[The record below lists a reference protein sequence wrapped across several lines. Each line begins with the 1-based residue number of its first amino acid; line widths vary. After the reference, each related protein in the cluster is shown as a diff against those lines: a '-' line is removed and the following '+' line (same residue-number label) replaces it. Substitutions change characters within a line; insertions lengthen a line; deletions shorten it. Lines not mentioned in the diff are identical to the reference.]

1 LEKYEGQIRFVYR
14 DFPVLGNNSTGA
26 ALAAEC
32 ADDQGMFWEYLD
44 LLFANQGQLGFDM
57 FLQLAGDLELDID
70 QFTTCVEEQTH
81 VDEMTADFAAAVQ
94 IGAQGTPAFLIN
106 GRFVAGAQSL
116 ESFSIIIDEEL
127 ANVETDE

>member
-1 LEKYEGQIRFVYR
+1 
-14 DFPVLGNNSTGA
+14 
-26 ALAAEC
+26 
-32 ADDQGMFWEYLD
+32 
-44 LLFANQGQLGFDM
+44 M

-127 ANVETDE
+127 ANVETDEL